1 MLEKNIYRKLLSH
14 AFDIPVSVTYWDNRF
29 EVYGVGEPVIKVRLK
44 RKLPLQE
51 LTDQPTLVLG
61 EAYMD
66 GDIQIEGSIQ
76 ELVAS
81 AYRQSE
87 SFLTKSSFLKY
98 LPKMSHSER
107 ASQRDI
113 KSHYDIGNDFYRLWL
128 DETMTYSCAYY
139 RSDDDSL
146 KEAQLNKDRYI
157 LQKLATNPGKEL
169 LDIGSGWGTLLFM
182 AAEEFDLHATGITLS
197 QEQYDYTKQQI
208 ESRHLQNKVTVLLED
223 YRELKGNFDYITSV
237 GMFEH
242 VGKENL
248 GLYFKKVQELLTPE
262 GRALIHGIT
271 GQHMGAGVDPFISK
285 YIFPGGYIPNIAEN
299 LKHIMDAN
307 LQFTDIEPLRF
318 HYQKTLE
325 TWYQNYLRVEQQVIE
340 KYGERFDRMWSLYLQ
355 ACAAS
360 FEVGNIDVVQYLLV
374 KTTDKS
380 ILPRTRG
387 YMYQT
392 NK

>member
-1 MLEKNIYRKLLSH
+1 MLDKNIYRKLLSH

-44 RKLPLQE
+44 RKLPLQK

-87 SFLTKSSFLKY
+87 SFLTKNSFLKY

-248 GLYFKKVQELLTPE
+248 GLYFKKVQELLAPE

-325 TWYQNYLRVEQQVIE
+325 TWYQNYLMVEQQVIE